1 MSPSPPRLEL
11 RGIAKRFGSVQALR
25 GADFALAPG
34 EVHALLGENGA
45 GKTTLMRV
53 AAGIERADAGTLVLD
68 GRERAPARSAHEA
81 RRFGI
86 AMVHQHSSAIPS
98 LTVAENL
105 ALAADDWPVHP
116 AKLRS
121 RALELMERTR
131 LPLDPDTY
139 AGRLSVSLKQR
150 LEILKALA
158 ADARILLLDE
168 PTAVLAPA
176 ETEALLELVRAF
188 TAERG
193 GSVVIITHKL
203 DEALLVAHRVTVL
216 RRGAVTAMG
225 AAREFTA
232 GDLVRAMLGE
242 VEMPADR
249 SSAPAR
255 SGPHVQTLVRAEALD
270 LPRESGYGVALR
282 QGSFTVR
289 AGEILGIAAVEG
301 NGQRELLRAVAGLV
315 HPLRGRLDVVWPVG
329 FVPEDRTTEGLVPV
343 MSLAENVTLGLG
355 DEAAWVRPGRL
366 GRVDWRA
373 ARRRTAELVARFGI
387 RAAGPDAPAAT
398 LSGGNQQK
406 LVVAR
411 ALERAPRVLVA
422 ENPTRGLDVRA
433 AAAVHAHLRAA
444 AEGGAA
450 VLVHS
455 SDLDEVL
462 ALATR
467 VLVVAGGTVLD
478 PGPSPTRDAVGELML
493 RGRA

>member
-1 MSPSPPRLEL
+1 
-11 RGIAKRFGSVQALR
+11 
-25 GADFALAPG
+25 
-34 EVHALLGENGA
+34 
-45 GKTTLMRV
+45 
-53 AAGIERADAGTLVLD
+53 
-68 GRERAPARSAHEA
+68 
-81 RRFGI
+81 
-86 AMVHQHSSAIPS
+86 
-98 LTVAENL
+98 
-105 ALAADDWPVHP
+105 
-116 AKLRS
+116 
-121 RALELMERTR
+121 
-131 LPLDPDTY
+131 
-139 AGRLSVSLKQR
+139 
-150 LEILKALA
+150 
-158 ADARILLLDE
+158 
-168 PTAVLAPA
+168 
-176 ETEALLELVRAF
+176 
-188 TAERG
+188 
-193 GSVVIITHKL
+193 
-203 DEALLVAHRVTVL
+203 
-216 RRGAVTAMG
+216 
-225 AAREFTA
+225 
-232 GDLVRAMLGE
+232 